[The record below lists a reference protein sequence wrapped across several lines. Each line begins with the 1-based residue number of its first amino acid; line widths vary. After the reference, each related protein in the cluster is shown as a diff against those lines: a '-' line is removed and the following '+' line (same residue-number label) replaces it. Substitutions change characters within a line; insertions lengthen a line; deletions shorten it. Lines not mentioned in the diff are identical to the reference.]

1 VFLSS
6 WLPVEERRRWK
17 RATANGETPVEES
30 GAQGLSGT
38 LSRWIKGDAEKAPD
52 HPTTRAS
59 DHVVHLDFDK
69 RGEDEVEKRTPRL
82 QPHPSKNQG
91 R

>member
-1 VFLSS
+1 M
-6 WLPVEERRRWK
+6 
-17 RATANGETPVEES
+17 ANGETPEDA
-30 GAQGLSGT
+30 GTPGLSGT
-38 LSRWIKGDAEKAPD
+38 ISRWIKGDGEKHPD

-69 RGEDEVEKRTPRL
+69 RGDDEVERRTPRL